1 MQDNLRNTS
10 RGSNIKPSISLE
22 VKFKIVTPISSMIVF
37 VNNKQQE
44 AIRLAEIV
52 AVLNKP
58 KVEDGKEQ
66 LREPHNLLYPSLLC
80 YWEWWQRGFYYY
92 TCVCAE
98 IIMIKEK
105 DG

>member
-58 KVEDGKEQ
+58 KVEDGKEHCPEIKNGEVKA
-66 LREPHNLLYPSLLC
+66 LITADLYIEGLD
-80 YWEWWQRGFYYY
+80 
-92 TCVCAE
+92 
-98 IIMIKEK
+98 IK
-105 DG
+105 DLMFAYF